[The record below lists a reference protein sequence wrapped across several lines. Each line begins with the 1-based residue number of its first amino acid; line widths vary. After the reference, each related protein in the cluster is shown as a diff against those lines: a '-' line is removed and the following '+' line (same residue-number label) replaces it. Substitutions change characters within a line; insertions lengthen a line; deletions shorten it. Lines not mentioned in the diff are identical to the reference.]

1 MLNFLEDVI
10 VFLMTIIIRIS
21 WLIIQLVISF
31 PTACIIIIIVL
42 FIISKSNK

>member
-10 VFLMTIIIRIS
+10 VFLMTIIIRIG
-21 WLIIQLVISF
+21 WLLIQLAISF

-42 FIISKSNK
+42 FIINKSNK